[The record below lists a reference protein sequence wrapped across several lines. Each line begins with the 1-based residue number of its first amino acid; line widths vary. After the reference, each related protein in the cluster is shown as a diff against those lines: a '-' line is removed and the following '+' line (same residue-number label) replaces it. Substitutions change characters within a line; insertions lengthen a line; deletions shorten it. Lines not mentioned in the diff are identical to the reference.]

1 MESKCRKESFYLM
14 YCWNCGT
21 RNSEDNSFC
30 GKCGKRI
37 AKAAGGDSQESRR
50 NEVEAPSAPPAAG
63 PVDPA
68 PLPSNPL
75 VEEPRIVR
83 DSPRTLAQME
93 IGPPSNV
100 AVEEP
105 PSRPA
110 AEQNKREPLIMSRTS
125 LPPNR
130 ITGPSFL
137 GLSDE
142 PSFSAHDS
150 SYLLEEDEP
159 RKSSWRA
166 WVAVAVLAIFG
177 FLIYKQWNAIR
188 DGAAAVAAQATGNGD
203 QPSEHQKP
211 SPQPPAAVSSAS
223 ETQPTTDAMTG
234 SSQTEMAQ
242 NTSPASAAE
251 QQQNS
256 VDKPE
261 HDRATSSSEAD
272 KQASNS
278 APDDKVASE
287 STSSS
292 QASDSAEAP
301 TASDESAAADSA
313 PDIPTEEPATAK
325 APAKAETKRATP
337 STATEP
343 HFNNAPVDQA
353 ERYLSGRGV
362 AQDCSRA
369 ISLLRSS
376 AREGNPRAQ
385 VKLGALY
392 ATGQC
397 VTQDRAAAYQWLL
410 RAHETQPNNSYL
422 QRTMNSLWTNMTP
435 EERDRITR

>member
-1 MESKCRKESFYLM
+1 
-14 YCWNCGT
+14 
-21 RNSEDNSFC
+21 
-30 GKCGKRI
+30 
-37 AKAAGGDSQESRR
+37 
-50 NEVEAPSAPPAAG
+50 
-63 PVDPA
+63 
-68 PLPSNPL
+68 
-75 VEEPRIVR
+75 
-83 DSPRTLAQME
+83 ME
-93 IGPPSNV
+93 IAPPSNV

-105 PSRPA
+105 PSRPVEA
-110 AEQNKREPLIMSRTS
+110 QSKREPLIMSRTS

-142 PSFSAHDS
+142 PSLPSHDS

-159 RKSSWRA
+159 RRSSWRA
-166 WVAVAVLAIFG
+166 WVALAVLAIFG

-188 DGAAAVAAQATGNGD
+188 DGAAAVAAQATGNGG
-203 QPSEHQKP
+203 QANEHQKP
-211 SPQPPAAVSSAS
+211 SPQPPGSVSSAS
-223 ETQPTTDAMTG
+223 EAQPTTEASSD
-234 SSQTEMAQ
+234 SSQTEIAQ
-242 NTSPASAAE
+242 NPPPVSPTDAE
-251 QQQNS
+251 QNS

-261 HDRATSSSEAD
+261 NDQNGAAIKQEQTPAATSDGENAEPARSSED
-272 KQASNS
+272 IDS
-278 APDDKVASE
+278 AE

-292 QASDSAEAP
+292 EDSESAD
-301 TASDESAAADSA
+301 TASETATEKPAA
-313 PDIPTEEPATAK
+313 
-325 APAKAETKRATP
+325 APAKSASKRSAPAASAEP
-337 STATEP
+337 Q
-343 HFNNAPVDQA
+343 FNNAPVEQA

-397 VTQDRAAAYQWLL
+397 VTQDRAAAYHWLL
-410 RAHETQPNNSYL
+410 RAHEAQPSNSYL
-422 QRTMNSLWTNMTP
+422 QRTMNSLWANMTA